1 MGERAVMGCSLG
13 TGIKAYLALK
23 SLRLSPV
30 RPNFSP
36 GLNCLDVVISLSVQE
51 KNKIPIA
58 KISTGVKKI
67 LKDFIIKGVRI
78 SDKCQTNSNPF
89 NKSLLR
95 CLVLINIILFKSE
108 RRLSWLVAFRA
119 SEIIKFQIIKKY
131 IFCKKELKF

>member
-1 MGERAVMGCSLG
+1 MGERAVMGCSFG
-13 TGIKAYLALK
+13 TGINAYLALK

-36 GLNCLDVVISLSVQE
+36 GLICFDVAISLSVQE

-58 KISTGVKKI
+58 KIRAGEKF

-131 IFCKKELKF
+131 I